1 MLRLPGRTK
10 LILVIMSLGF
20 LFGPGIQ
27 HHWQIAHD
35 PYFVPFDAVL
45 IHTRLFQVRPQR
57 ANTDDLVE
65 GISFGHR
72 CPRRLYKA
80 SLVLGSQFADVRH
93 VQLVMMY
100 VAYALFVAILGRLG
114 WLLGGAT
121 LSFAVMA
128 LTVTA
133 WIYIGLG
140 FIGGAARMYA
150 YPAMA
155 VIVYALLRDRPKLLA
170 LTAIL
175 GALLYPIVAIIAGL
189 CLSGWLLLPVYA
201 EQSVV
206 ARWSVRRRLVT
217 LGLTGLL
224 TLGCLLPLIL
234 GGQAYGRRIVAAD
247 IPNYPEAGTDGNY
260 RPSDQQPYQL
270 FSQ

>member
-1 MLRLPGRTK
+1 MLRLPGWTK
-10 LILVIMSLGF
+10 LIVVIMSLGF

-27 HHWQIAHD
+27 HHWQIARD
-35 PYFVPFDAVL
+35 PYYVPFDAVL
-45 IHTRLFQVRPQR
+45 YIPAFFKFDPNEPIPTTLLKEYHLDTVSP
-57 ANTDDLVE
+57 
-65 GISFGHR
+65 
-72 CPRRLYKA
+72 PLYKA
-80 SLVLGSQFADVRH
+80 SLVLGSRFADVRQF
-93 VQLVMMY
+93 QLVMMY
-100 VAYALFVAILGRLG
+100 LAYALFVAILGRLG

-175 GALLYPIVAIIAGL
+175 GALLYPIVAIIAGV
-189 CLSGWLLLPVYA
+189 CLTGWLLLPVM
-201 EQSVV
+201 QSR
-206 ARWSVRRRLVT
+206 ASS
-217 LGLTGLL
+217 
-224 TLGCLLPLIL
+224 PI
-234 GGQAYGRRIVAAD
+234 GRCAA
-247 IPNYPEAGTDGNY
+247 G
-260 RPSDQQPYQL
+260 
-270 FSQ
+270 